1 MFCVDHTT
9 KEENIVKYRRILGY
23 VSVLCLLSSTAPV
36 LAAPA
41 GADLFD
47 QNLSRYQLTVTTAS
61 GDEDRMEIYAFS
73 HEVASPRD
81 AASGLPTGKRQ
92 HKPFTVIKP
101 VDKSTPLIFN
111 LLTNNENITSW
122 ELKCWKLGRAGKRP
136 HLYKTVKLSAPAV
149 VGVVSESPY
158 ETGANGIEVEKVDFV
173 YDTIAWTFHD
183 SGITIE
189 DRWQDENQ

>member
-1 MFCVDHTT
+1 
-9 KEENIVKYRRILGY
+9 VKYRRILGF

-47 QNLSRYQLTVTTAS
+47 QSLSRYLLTVTTSS
-61 GDEDRMEIYAFS
+61 GEEHRMEIYGFS
-73 HEVASPRD
+73 HEILSPRD

-92 HKPFTVIKP
+92 HKPFRVIKP

-122 ELKCWKLGRAGKRP
+122 ELKCWRLGRAGKRP
-136 HLYKTVKLSAPAV
+136 HLYKTVTLTNPVV

-158 ETGANGIEVEKVDFV
+158 ETVANGIEVEKVDIVFE
-173 YDTIAWTFHD
+173 TIRWTFPD
-183 SGITIE
+183 SGTTIE